1 MPIPSSGFSVSI
13 SLPSLHVPSLY
24 LFFAISVCFSHHYLS
39 LALCVSLFPL
49 SPPSSSVSPPSL
61 SLFLPKPVKNPQG
74 LAPGKGLEGGR
85 GVLGELLPGDPL
97 AGKGPSSCGGRG
109 GRGCPSNRICLL
121 GALLPRL
128 QEARA
133 LLRRRRPRGPGGR
146 ALLRRRPPQR
156 APAGQTRGKNIRPS
170 SAGGQGV
177 GSGPDKAV
185 WFPRSSRR
193 LAAPRCSSA
202 HPPAPQDTDPL
213 GTLAS
218 GRER

>member
-39 LALCVSLFPL
+39 LVLCVSLFLFL
-49 SPPSSSVSPPSL
+49 SLPH
-61 SLFLPKPVKNPQG
+61 LFLPHLCLCFSQACEEPSRSGPR
-74 LAPGKGLEGGR
+74 KGIGR
-85 GVLGELLPGDPL
+85 REGVLGELLPGDPL

-109 GRGCPSNRICLL
+109 GRGRPSNRICLL
-121 GALLPRL
+121 GPLLPRL

-156 APAGQTRGKNIRPS
+156 APAGQTRGKNIRLS

>member
-1 MPIPSSGFSVSI
+1 MSLFFSFSPFLICFSPIFVSVS
-13 SLPSLHVPSLY
+13 
-24 LFFAISVCFSHHYLS
+24 
-39 LALCVSLFPL
+39 
-49 SPPSSSVSPPSL
+49 
-61 SLFLPKPVKNPQG
+61 PKPVKNPQG
-74 LAPGKGLEGGR
+74 LAPGKGLG
-85 GVLGELLPGDPL
+85 
-97 AGKGPSSCGGRG
+97 G
-109 GRGCPSNRICLL
+109 GRGCWESCYREIPWQGRALLAAVGVGGRGRPSNRICLL
-121 GALLPRL
+121 GPLLPRL

-156 APAGQTRGKNIRPS
+156 APAGQTRGKNIRLS